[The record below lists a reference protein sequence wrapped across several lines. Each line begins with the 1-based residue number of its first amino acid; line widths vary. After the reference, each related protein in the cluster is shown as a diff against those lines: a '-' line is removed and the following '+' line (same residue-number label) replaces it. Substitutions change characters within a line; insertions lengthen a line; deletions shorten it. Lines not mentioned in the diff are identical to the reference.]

1 MFGLVAKGGS
11 PDEQWAVFVQ
21 RQVLFPDAEG
31 EVDQFQF
38 VPLQPDLVGI
48 AVASLAFA
56 LRRQAEDRPA
66 LWVSDLYGVQQGHAD
81 KWQVCL
87 AHQLRNGQFAIEAG
101 DMVFAPRMK
110 AWLLRVCVLARRRGE
125 LAETTRRT
133 CKRRFE
139 NDLDKIMDLSP
150 ENNTGSSPAK
160 TIRQNSRQ
168 PSDLPRTSGNRP
180 RQQQLRTRTPPHRYL
195 PQSHRRLP
203 LRLGRR
209 PLRRHPLRRRH
220 RRPPRP
226 KRLRRYQI
234 NPWNLMRL
242 CGKMSRYVSLQIDV
256 HVLIGFAL
264 SV

>member
-125 LAETTRRT
+125 LAEATRRT

-150 ENNTGSSPAK
+150 ENKQG
-160 TIRQNSRQ
+160 
-168 PSDLPRTSGNRP
+168 
-180 RQQQLRTRTPPHRYL
+180 
-195 PQSHRRLP
+195 RRLRKRYGKIRDSLLTFLEHP
-203 LRLGRR
+203 EIAPDNNSSERELRPTATYRKVTGGFRSDWGADLFAAIRSVVGTAARQGQNAFDAIRSTLGISCA
-209 PLRRHPLRRRH
+209 
-220 RRPPRP
+220 
-226 KRLRRYQI
+226 YA
-234 NPWNLMRL
+234 
-242 CGKMSRYVSLQIDV
+242 GK
-256 HVLIGFAL
+256 
-264 SV
+264 